1 MLLIG
6 SILRICFFWMD
17 TSFWGDEAALALNLK
32 ERTFSQFFKP
42 LDHGQHAPPFYLL
55 VEKWLYELA
64 GPGEHALR
72 LPSLVAS
79 LLSLPL
85 FFYWLRKRSSGN
97 VLAVAFLLFAFNPR
111 LILYSA
117 QLKPYAIDVVST
129 LVVCL
134 CACQLHRHRYQWSW
148 LGLFAFVGC
157 LLIWISFP
165 VVFVLAG
172 VGLTLIIDQW
182 LHGWRR
188 NCVRVILLALLWL
201 ISFAYNHYLITHYSL
216 SNEGLRKFW
225 ENSNAFAPLPTSP
238 WQVRQL
244 VRLFLRP
251 FADPLWG
258 ADKVLIGLPAVLWL
272 VGLLRLIRSNPP
284 TAGICFLPVV
294 LTFIASG
301 LKLYPFEGRL
311 LLFLVPLFL
320 LPVAWGI
327 EALASGFQDRIGL
340 GVTLSFLLISYIFL
354 GNDIIESEFNRAGAR
369 KVVEQVSDHHQS
381 GDVIYVLRTGG
392 YRSVLWYRAK
402 YGLGDEQFI
411 IGSPRSTTGRTTAE
425 RDLDNLK
432 GARRLW
438 FVAAEANTLR
448 DVNWDVLEMQSFVRE
463 LDLRGKRLYEFNS
476 GISHAFLYDLG
487 SGNDK

>member
-1 MLLIG
+1 M
-6 SILRICFFWMD
+6 
-17 TSFWGDEAALALNLK
+17 
-32 ERTFSQFFKP
+32 
-42 LDHGQHAPPFYLL
+42 
-55 VEKWLYELA
+55 EKWLYELA

-354 GNDIIESEFNRAGAR
+354 GNDIIESEFN
-369 KVVEQVSDHHQS
+369 
-381 GDVIYVLRTGG
+381 
-392 YRSVLWYRAK
+392 
-402 YGLGDEQFI
+402 F
-411 IGSPRSTTGRTTAE
+411 E
-425 RDLDNLK
+425 R
-432 GARRLW
+432 
-438 FVAAEANTLR
+438 
-448 DVNWDVLEMQSFVRE
+448 VRE
-463 LDLRGKRLYEFNS
+463 K
-476 GISHAFLYDLG
+476 
-487 SGNDK
+487 